1 MNITPDYGYF
11 VNMAEVL
18 FAKIYLTFWFFFRML
33 GAFVI
38 RLTFKKETIMN
49 TPTNSQ
55 FLELQGPK
63 GVLKIA
69 AADEMACKLAMIIEV
84 ICFGQSPTQIAKKF
98 GYTKQRYFQ
107 IFHEFEKSGSAT
119 LISQKTGPKQKTVL
133 KANIV
138 KQIIRHR
145 FLDPEANSAVIA
157 QKLSQTGPHVSQRSV
172 ERVITDFGLQK
183 KNLPIPTRRRP
194 PGNRNSKN
202 QDENR
207 NDPGDGGLDGTGGA
221 AITGQ

>member
-1 MNITPDYGYF
+1 MVYLWVYLADITPDQLYSSRVYKIC
-11 VNMAEVL
+11 

-33 GAFVI
+33 GAFVVH
-38 RLTFKKETIMN
+38 LTFKKETIMN

-63 GVLKIA
+63 GVLKISSD
-69 AADEMACKLAMIIEV
+69 DEMACKLAMIIEV
-84 ICFGQSPTQIAKKF
+84 ICFGQSPTQIAKKY

-107 IFHEFEKSGSAT
+107 MFHEFEKSGSTT
-119 LISQKTGPKQKTVL
+119 LISQKTGPKHKTVL
-133 KANIV
+133 KENMV

-145 FLDPEANSAVIA
+145 FLDPDANSSVIA

-183 KNLPIPTRRRP
+183 KNLPIPTQRRP
-194 PGNRNSKN
+194 PRN
-202 QDENR
+202 
-207 NDPGDGGLDGTGGA
+207 
-221 AITGQ
+221 